1 VKDNDLSMNISRDL
15 DGSGDGWSD
24 LEVDDIPA
32 AGLGLVG
39 GGGGGGGDALG
50 GLTLLDGGEL
60 TS

>member
-1 VKDNDLSMNISRDL
+1 MNISRDL